1 MELRGPI
8 FEQKVVDA
16 IVSRAKVS
24 DKTVSKDELQ
34 AMVQDED
41 EIPSEA

>member
-1 MELRGPI
+1 
-8 FEQKVVDA
+8 
-16 IVSRAKVS
+16 VSRAKVS
-24 DKTVSKDELQ
+24 EKTVSKDELQ